1 MEVDSVC
8 GAGHIQS
15 SNEHVVT
22 GSSLESRIFCPLQKE
37 IAERNRVVDEF
48 TTSERDDRDEVF
60 ETRQALVY
68 TSLSHQ
74 DGLLF
79 RS

>member
-1 MEVDSVC
+1 M
-8 GAGHIQS
+8 
-15 SNEHVVT
+15 
-22 GSSLESRIFCPLQKE
+22 GSSLESRVFRPLQKE
-37 IAERNRVVDEF
+37 IAERNWVIDEF
-48 TTSERDDRDEVF
+48 TTSESDDRDEVF

-74 DGLLF
+74 DDLLF